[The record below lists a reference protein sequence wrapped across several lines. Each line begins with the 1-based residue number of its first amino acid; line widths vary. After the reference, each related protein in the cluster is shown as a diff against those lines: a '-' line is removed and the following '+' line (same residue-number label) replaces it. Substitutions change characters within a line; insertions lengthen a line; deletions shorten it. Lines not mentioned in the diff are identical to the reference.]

1 MKTESKP
8 KKKRILIREE
18 LWNEIERIRDEYD
31 LETAEEVIDIFITV
45 FHKAREF
52 YLEFESLLRR

>member
-18 LWNEIERIRDEYD
+18 LWNEIEKIRDEYD
-31 LETAEEVIDIFITV
+31 LETAEEVIDIFVTV
-45 FHKAREF
+45 FYKAREF
-52 YLEFESLLRR
+52 YLDFESLLRR